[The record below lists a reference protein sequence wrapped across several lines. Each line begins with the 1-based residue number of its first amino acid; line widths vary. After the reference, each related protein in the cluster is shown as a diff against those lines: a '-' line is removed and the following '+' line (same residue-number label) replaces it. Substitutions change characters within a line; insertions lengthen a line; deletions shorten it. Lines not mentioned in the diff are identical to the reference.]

1 LPIAPGKS
9 HDEAGNALDMRSN
22 GNLFNGI
29 SPNIPMKFRM
39 LSASKKQAFDDIE
52 TPIPQALSNFNNT
65 PIRTRNQ
72 IKFVENMVFNVGNLP
87 PTSGTNALS
96 LVSPYN

>member
-1 LPIAPGKS
+1 
-9 HDEAGNALDMRSN
+9 
-22 GNLFNGI
+22 
-29 SPNIPMKFRM
+29 MKFRM

-72 IKFVENMVFNVGNLP
+72 IKFVENLAFNVGNLP
-87 PTSGTNALS
+87 PPSGTNALS
-96 LVSPYN
+96 LVSPYNQPYKRQKLTGVSPR